1 MQIKPV
7 VVFSCLAAVAAGV
20 LWLPRMPAETPVR
33 DRLNGEIG
41 GSWSRLRGSVSPL
54 ARPQSD
60 QGSVADSFPL
70 NRITMVF
77 KPTETQQSALIEL
90 LDEQQDPASKNFHR
104 WLTPEEFA
112 DRFGLSNA
120 DVAKVVS
127 WLEVQGFTVIETAR
141 SRTWISFSGTAG
153 QVRAA
158 FNAQIHRYQV
168 DGELHYSN
176 ATDASVPDAL
186 AGVVLGIRALNNF
199 HPRPLPLRVRRVAA
213 GPRFTSSVTG
223 EHFLAPDDF
232 ATIYSLQALYNSGI
246 TGSTVKIAVMGQ
258 TDFAQSDIT
267 TFRQNSGLAANQPT
281 VILVPG
287 SPDPGTQSGD
297 VEEADLDLEWSGG
310 SAPNASIIY
319 VNSTDSF
326 DSLQYAI
333 DANLAPV
340 MSISYGGCEAGFD
353 SASLNSLALSAM
365 QANSQGITITS
376 AAGDDGGADCD
387 SGTPTSPAKTATH
400 GLAVDFPASMPY
412 VTGLGGTRFL
422 EQSNSVWSS
431 TNNSKNGSALSYIDE
446 ETWNDSAADG
456 VLAATGGGASAVF
469 AKPGWQW
476 GTGVPDDGARDVPD
490 VAVSAS
496 ADHDGY
502 LVCSQGSCVN
512 GFRAADG
519 TLSVVG
525 GTSVGAP
532 TFAGIVALI
541 DQKTGS
547 RQGNINYVL
556 YPLAAGT
563 TDVFHDITIGSNK
576 VPCKVGS
583 TDCPNGAAIGYNAG
597 VGYDEATGL
606 GSIDATNLANEWAS
620 VPTAPRDSEDFQL
633 TASPT
638 DLTITSGASG
648 NATITLAAQNNF
660 TGAVAFT
667 CTVASNLTGTTCSV
681 TPTSVTTGGTTTL
694 TIKVPA
700 AARSFPDDWKPQ
712 HPPAGPALP
721 AVMLTLLLAG
731 LLTLVWRRH
740 RVAGAYRYRSFRARL
755 ALGYVLAGLLAA
767 ALSCGGGS
775 SSSPAPSPPAPAP
788 VKGNVTVQGVSGNLK
803 HLADVAV
810 TVK

>member
-1 MQIKPV
+1 
-7 VVFSCLAAVAAGV
+7 
-20 LWLPRMPAETPVR
+20 
-33 DRLNGEIG
+33 
-41 GSWSRLRGSVSPL
+41 
-54 ARPQSD
+54 
-60 QGSVADSFPL
+60 
-70 NRITMVF
+70 
-77 KPTETQQSALIEL
+77 
-90 LDEQQDPASKNFHR
+90 
-104 WLTPEEFA
+104 
-112 DRFGLSNA
+112 
-120 DVAKVVS
+120 
-127 WLEVQGFTVIETAR
+127 
-141 SRTWISFSGTAG
+141 
-153 QVRAA
+153 
-158 FNAQIHRYQV
+158 
-168 DGELHYSN
+168 
-176 ATDASVPDAL
+176 
-186 AGVVLGIRALNNF
+186 
-199 HPRPLPLRVRRVAA
+199 
-213 GPRFTSSVTG
+213 
-223 EHFLAPDDF
+223 
-232 ATIYSLQALYNSGI
+232 
-246 TGSTVKIAVMGQ
+246 
-258 TDFAQSDIT
+258 
-267 TFRQNSGLAANQPT
+267 
-281 VILVPG
+281 
-287 SPDPGTQSGD
+287 
-297 VEEADLDLEWSGG
+297 
-310 SAPNASIIY
+310 
-319 VNSTDSF
+319 
-326 DSLQYAI
+326 
-333 DANLAPV
+333 
-340 MSISYGGCEAGFD
+340 
-353 SASLNSLALSAM
+353 
-365 QANSQGITITS
+365 
-376 AAGDDGGADCD
+376 
-387 SGTPTSPAKTATH
+387 
-400 GLAVDFPASMPY
+400 
-412 VTGLGGTRFL
+412 
-422 EQSNSVWSS
+422 
-431 TNNSKNGSALSYIDE
+431 
-446 ETWNDSAADG
+446 
-456 VLAATGGGASAVF
+456 VF

-712 HPPAGPALP
+712 HPPAGPAGSN
-721 AVMLTLLLAG
+721 ADSAAGRLTHTRLAAPS
-731 LLTLVWRRH
+731 RRG
-740 RVAGAYRYRSFRARL
+740 RIPLSFFSCASRLRICPGRAFSRCTELRRGQLELSRAQPSRARTRQRKCYS
-755 ALGYVLAGLLAA
+755 ARRKWQFEA
-767 ALSCGGGS
+767 SR
-775 SSSPAPSPPAPAP
+775 
-788 VKGNVTVQGVSGNLK
+788 
-803 HLADVAV
+803 
-810 TVK
+810 